1 MPVFPQFA
9 QRLAQFNNPMQRQPG
24 QPDDGQQQPMDL
36 GQGQRMYSPG
46 INPMNGPQPPTDSSD
61 NFQNNMPVPALMPRS
76 NPMQRSGSELPAPSG
91 TGGDA
96 VGGTTPARTMKTKIY
111 ENVAKEVRYED
122 IAPKMEVVP
131 GMPPFQPKPGGGV
144 WNHLKSAAQG
154 FAGAAA
160 LSNNNPLAAIAGGVA
175 GAIKPEMGQ
184 DMAYRGITV
193 PKAQAQQKQVM
204 GRNADRQAQFHLALQ
219 DRVAVNKM
227 NEANQPEYMTVPGAE
242 YPAVVEKH
250 SGEQTLINGPDG
262 KPQRASSVVNTNTRV
277 DSTEEIKANELAAKI
292 RMQQEKVAS
301 SMNELTEKIKA
312 HSADVDAVNKTKIE
326 IAGMQAQLKKYLQ
339 GIAEGGKDKRSK
351 VVQDEKD
358 RTERKSRA
366 EAVPNYKTKD
376 DEFGPSMSDPQT
388 DYQKKNGMG
397 LPPTSGTGKK
407 SNRRQLPPPSGTSP
421 N

>member
-9 QRLAQFNNPMQRQPG
+9 QRLAQMNNPMQRQP
-24 QPDDGQQQPMDL
+24 DNQQQPMNI
-36 GQGQRMYSPG
+36 GQGMRMYSPD
-46 INPMNGPQPPTDSSD
+46 INPMNGPQRPTDSSD
-61 NFQNNMPVPALMPRS
+61 DFQNNMPPLVPRS
-76 NPMQRSGSELPAPSG
+76 SPMQRTGELPAPSG

-96 VGGTTPARTMKTKIY
+96 VGYAKAARTMVDKVR
-111 ENVAKEVRYED
+111 ENVAKDIRYED

-144 WNHLKSAAQG
+144 WNHVKSAAQG

-204 GRNADRQAQFHLALQ
+204 GRNADRQAQFHLQLQ

-227 NEANQPEYMTVPGAE
+227 NEANQPEYGVVPGAE
-242 YPAVVEKH
+242 NPTLFEKH
-250 SGEQTLINGPDG
+250 SGEQVPVLGPDG
-262 KPQRASSVVNTNTRV
+262 KPQRAASVTNAETNADSRELLAQKKALADAQREV
-277 DSTEEIKANELAAKI
+277 DKQKAAVEKSMLEFNHKKELADLTAKH
-292 RMQQEKVAS
+292 RA
-301 SMNELTEKIKA
+301 ELEQVRQ
-312 HSADVDAVNKTKIE
+312 SGQDRR
-326 IAGMQAQLKKYLQ
+326 AGQAQA
-339 GIAEGGKDKRSK
+339 GADRRSK
-351 VVQDEKD
+351 TLNDKSD
-358 RTERKSRA
+358 REERRRKV
-366 EAVPNYKTKD
+366 EAVPDYKTRD
-376 DEFGPSMSDPQT
+376 DEFGPSMGDPQT

-407 SNRRQLPPPSGTSP
+407 SNHRQLPPPSGTSP